1 MKTNLD
7 TQISA
12 LILL

>member
-7 TQISA
+7 REIS
-12 LILL
+12 LFKS